1 MWWRELWLSFNYL
14 PITSERLNPN
24 LVKFSIVAS
33 EWLFGVF
40 DEDGVNLLDELA
52 FRYKYFT
59 TILKVI
65 INKY

>member
-1 MWWRELWLSFNYL
+1 MSFNYL

-52 FRYKYFT
+52 LDININNYFNSNNNIKY
-59 TILKVI
+59 
-65 INKY
+65 

>member
-1 MWWRELWLSFNYL
+1 MSFNYL

-52 FRYKYFT
+52 LDININNYFNSN
-59 TILKVI
+59 
-65 INKY
+65 NK